1 MSTLFDLQGGGTP
14 ALELLNPQQRA
25 AVIHGDGPML
35 VVAGAGTGK
44 TRVITER
51 IRTLLESQPDL
62 RGDQILGLTFTDKA
76 AGEMKSRVAAAS
88 GERGKDVQLSTFHA
102 YCKTLL
108 EELDPG
114 LRVLDEYDHWILLR
128 RNLRLLALDRYRRLA
143 EPGQFLGDFV
153 KFFSRCQDELV
164 TPDDYQRYA
173 DAYSARTQAARGKPE
188 PDEALLQMEEAARQQ
203 EIARAYRASDALLRD
218 GRMLTFGSMLLE
230 TVRRIDADPALAAQ
244 LRARYRYVLVDE
256 FQDTNI
262 AQLELLWRLAGEH
275 RNIFAVGDDD
285 QAIYRFRGASF
296 GSFQAL
302 RRALCGARRNRQ
314 IRSGAAADAEFSFDR
329 AHPTRRQSGDR
340 TERTLRHVPFEGIGG
355 REKGRSEDPDC

>member
-1 MSTLFDLQGGGTP
+1 
-14 ALELLNPQQRA
+14 
-25 AVIHGDGPML
+25 
-35 VVAGAGTGK
+35 
-44 TRVITER
+44 
-51 IRTLLESQPDL
+51 
-62 RGDQILGLTFTDKA
+62 
-76 AGEMKSRVAAAS
+76 MKSRVAAAS

-173 DAYSARTQAARGKPE
+173 DAYSARAQAAQGKLE

-296 GSFQAL
+296 GSFKLFVERFA
-302 RRALCGARRNRQ
+302 APGATAKSVPVQPLTQNF
-314 IRSGAAADAEFSFDR
+314 RS
-329 AHPTRRQSGDR
+329 
-340 TERTLRHVPFEGIGG
+340 TERILRVANQVIAQNERSDMFPSKELVAAKKGG
-355 REKGRSEDPDC
+355 DEDPDR